1 MTNTFID
8 FNEQVFKQNVIRGDQ
23 KLANELKQLTATF
36 LDQARQ
42 ANGERRSSVNKERNS
57 QYEDSGF
64 DDASSELQHVHQT
77 SGNAL
82 SMPDLIES
90 PPVQTPS
97 SLSWSPRLNYGALLN
112 LDFPV
117 HDSVRN
123 AELEM

>member
-1 MTNTFID
+1 MQD
-8 FNEQVFKQNVIRGDQ
+8 AIRGDQ
-23 KLANELKQLTATF
+23 KLANELKQLTASF

-42 ANGERRSSVNKERNS
+42 ANGERSSSVNKERNS
-57 QYEDSGF
+57 RYEDSGF
-64 DDASSELQHVHQT
+64 DDASSALQHVRQP
-77 SGNAL
+77 SGNTL
-82 SMPDLIES
+82 SVPNLIES

-97 SLSWSPRLNYGALLN
+97 SLCWSPRLNYGALLN